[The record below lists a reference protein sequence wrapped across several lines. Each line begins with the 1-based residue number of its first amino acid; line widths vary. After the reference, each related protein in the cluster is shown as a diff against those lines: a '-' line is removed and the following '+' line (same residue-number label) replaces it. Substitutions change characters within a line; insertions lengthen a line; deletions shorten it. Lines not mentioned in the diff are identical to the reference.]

1 MPFTSERNSMKI
13 MANKLDDKLEKM
25 GIECVRIG
33 RNVLFDLDGQ
43 HVEAKVKEIISAC
56 KQHPKGA
63 VVAVAGEYV
72 YMFDPAGARVK

>member
-1 MPFTSERNSMKI
+1 MKTT
-13 MANKLDDKLEKM
+13 NQQM
-25 GIECVRIG
+25 GIESVRIG
-33 RNVLFDLDGQ
+33 REVLFDLDGQ